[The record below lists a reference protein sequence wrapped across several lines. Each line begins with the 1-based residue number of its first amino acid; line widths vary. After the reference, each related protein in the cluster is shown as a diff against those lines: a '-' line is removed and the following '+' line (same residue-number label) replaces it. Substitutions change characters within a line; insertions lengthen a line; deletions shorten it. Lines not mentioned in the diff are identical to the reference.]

1 LLIFFEEFAM
11 NAAKQ
16 VRKIIQDQAGSPK
29 AKTLSALVLAL
40 ENEDPFDVS
49 SLYQLD
55 FDTFELALTLLKEW
69 RLDRYYSSKAK
80 LVQASSEA
88 LTSPPV
94 TKKPR

>member
-1 LLIFFEEFAM
+1 M

-16 VRKIIQDQAGSPK
+16 VRKIIQDQAGSAK

-40 ENEDPFDVS
+40 ENEEPFNVS

-55 FDTFELALTLLKEW
+55 FDTFELALSLLKEW

-80 LVQASSEA
+80 LVQVSSEA
-88 LTSPPV
+88 QISPSV

>member
-1 LLIFFEEFAM
+1 MIAV
-11 NAAKQ
+11 KQ
-16 VRKIIQDQAGSPK
+16 VRRIIQDQVGSPK

-40 ENEDPFDVS
+40 ENEEPFDVS
-49 SLYQLD
+49 SFYQLD

-80 LVQASSEA
+80 LVQTSSEA
-88 LTSPPV
+88 MTSPSV

>member
-1 LLIFFEEFAM
+1 LLIFEEFTMIAV
-11 NAAKQ
+11 KQ
-16 VRKIIQDQAGSPK
+16 VRRIIQDQVGSPK

-40 ENEDPFDVS
+40 ENEEPFDVS

-80 LVQASSEA
+80 LVQTSSEA
-88 LTSPPV
+88 MTSPSV

>member
-1 LLIFFEEFAM
+1 MIAV
-11 NAAKQ
+11 KQ
-16 VRKIIQDQAGSPK
+16 VRRIIQDQVGSPK

-40 ENEDPFDVS
+40 ENEEPFDVS

-80 LVQASSEA
+80 LVQTSSEA
-88 LTSPPV
+88 MMSPSV

>member
-1 LLIFFEEFAM
+1 LLIFEEFTMIAV
-11 NAAKQ
+11 KQ
-16 VRKIIQDQAGSPK
+16 VRRIIQDQVGSPK

-40 ENEDPFDVS
+40 ENEEPFDVS

-80 LVQASSEA
+80 LVQTSSEA
-88 LTSPPV
+88 MTNPSV

>member
-1 LLIFFEEFAM
+1 LLIFEEFTMIAV
-11 NAAKQ
+11 KQ
-16 VRKIIQDQAGSPK
+16 VRRIIQDQVGSPK

-80 LVQASSEA
+80 LVQTSSEA
-88 LTSPPV
+88 MTSPSV

>member
-1 LLIFFEEFAM
+1 MIAV
-11 NAAKQ
+11 KQ
-16 VRKIIQDQAGSPK
+16 VRRIIQDQVGSPK

-40 ENEDPFDVS
+40 ENEEPFDVS

-80 LVQASSEA
+80 LVQTSSEA
-88 LTSPPV
+88 MTSPSV

>member
-1 LLIFFEEFAM
+1 MIAV
-11 NAAKQ
+11 KQ

-29 AKTLSALVLAL
+29 AKTLSALVMAL

-55 FDTFELALTLLKEW
+55 FDTFELSLNLLKEW

-88 LTSPPV
+88 MTLPSV

>member
-1 LLIFFEEFAM
+1 LLIFEEFTMIAV
-11 NAAKQ
+11 KQ
-16 VRKIIQDQAGSPK
+16 VRRIIQDQVGSPK

-40 ENEDPFDVS
+40 ENEEPFDVS
-49 SLYQLD
+49 SFYQLD

-80 LVQASSEA
+80 LVQTSSEA
-88 LTSPPV
+88 MTSPSV